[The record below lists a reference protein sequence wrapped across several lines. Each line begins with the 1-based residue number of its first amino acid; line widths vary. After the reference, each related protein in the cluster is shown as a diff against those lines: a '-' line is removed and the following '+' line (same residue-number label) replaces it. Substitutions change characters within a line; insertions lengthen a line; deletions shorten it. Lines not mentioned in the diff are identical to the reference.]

1 MGKNEIV
8 TGADRL
14 VEALVALGVDVV
26 FGLPGVHNLSIW
38 EAIAATDIRL
48 VGVRHEQTAAYA
60 ADGYA
65 RATGKLGVAL
75 VTTGPGA
82 ANTVTA
88 TGEAWTVGSPIM
100 IIATD
105 IPTTIRQPG
114 VFRGV
119 LHECRDQAAMF
130 GPVVKYAHTVASAD
144 GVGEGLLHAA
154 AVALGGAPGPVY
166 LGLPIDTLTDP
177 APTALMTPASLKT
190 RASNPVW
197 SRNGLP
203 VTVSSAD
210 RAGAVAILKSA
221 ARPLIWA
228 GGGSIASGASA
239 AVQALAERLNA
250 PVLTSYGGKGILPS
264 SHPLVVNASVLV
276 KDVEALWDQ
285 ADVVIAIGTDFDAM
299 MTRGWG
305 LRQPTE
311 LLVINIDADDAAKN
325 YAPTLTLEGDA
336 RTIIEDLLPD
346 IEQRDGRQFVVD
358 ELRAIED
365 KVWSQIRAES
375 PDAADMLDTLHQVLP
390 DDGILIVDMCVAGYW
405 SGGFH
410 RVSGPRKFAYPVGW
424 GTLGFGFPASL
435 GSAAANVGPVVAL
448 VGDGGFLYACGD
460 LATMAQEQLPVTLVI
475 IDDGGY
481 GMLRFGQIHAG
492 LETRGVDLL
501 TPDFDM
507 MVRAFGLP
515 VTTMVGFGQP
525 FADALAA
532 GIASAKPNVIV
543 VKAKMMPPPTTS
555 VRWVPAVERK

>member
-1 MGKNEIV
+1 MGKSDVV

-38 EAIAATDIRL
+38 EAIAQTDIRL

-105 IPTTIRQPG
+105 IPTTIRRPG

-130 GPVVKYAHTVASAD
+130 GPVVKIAHTVATAD
-144 GVGEGLLHAA
+144 GVGADVLQVAGI
-154 AVALGGAPGPVY
+154 ALGGSPGPVY
-166 LGLPIDTLTDP
+166 LGVPIDALTGAAPSALLPITYEATSRKGRRLTVNADDRE
-177 APTALMTPASLKT
+177 AAITVLN
-190 RASNPVW
+190 RAV
-197 SRNGLP
+197 
-203 VTVSSAD
+203 
-210 RAGAVAILKSA
+210 
-221 ARPLIWA
+221 RPLIWA
-228 GGGSIASGASA
+228 GGGSIASGSSA
-239 AVQALAERLNA
+239 AIQALAERLDA
-250 PVLTSYGGKGILPS
+250 PVLTTYGGKGILPS

-276 KDVEALWDQ
+276 KDVEALWEQ

-305 LRQPTE
+305 LKQPAE
-311 LLVINIDADDAAKN
+311 LLVINIDADDASKN
-325 YAPTLTLEGDA
+325 YTPTLTLEGDA
-336 RTIIEDLLPD
+336 RTIVEDLLPD
-346 IEQRDGRQFVVD
+346 VEQRDGRQFVVD
-358 ELRAIED
+358 EVRAIED

-375 PDAADMLDTLHQVLP
+375 PDAADMLDTLHHVLP

-460 LATMAQEQLPVTLVI
+460 LATMAQEQLAVTLVI
-475 IDDGGY
+475 VDDGGY

-515 VTTMVGFGQP
+515 VTTMVGFGQS

-555 VRWVPAVERK
+555 VRWVPAAERRA

>member
-1 MGKNEIV
+1 MGNGDAV

-105 IPTTIRQPG
+105 IPTTIRRPG

-130 GPVVKYAHTVASAD
+130 GPVVKHARTCESAD
-144 GVGEGLLHAA
+144 GVGADVLQVAGI
-154 AVALGGAPGPVY
+154 ALGGSPGPVY
-166 LGLPIDTLTDP
+166 LGVPIDALTGV
-177 APTALMTPASLKT
+177 APSALPPTTYEAT
-190 RASNPVW
+190 
-197 SRNGLP
+197 SRQGRRLAVN
-203 VTVSSAD
+203 AED
-210 RAGAVAILKSA
+210 RSGALAILKSA
-221 ARPLIWA
+221 PRPLIWA

-239 AVQALAERLNA
+239 AVQALAERLDA
-250 PVLTSYGGKGILPS
+250 PVLTTYGGKGILPS

-305 LRQPTE
+305 LKQPAE
-311 LLVINIDADDAAKN
+311 LLVINIDADDASKN
-325 YAPTLTLEGDA
+325 YTPTLTLEGDA

-346 IEQRDGRQFVVD
+346 VEQRDGRQFVVD

-375 PDAADMLDTLHQVLP
+375 PDAADMLDTLHHVLP

-460 LATMAQEQLPVTLVI
+460 LATMAQEHLPVTLVI
-475 IDDGGY
+475 VDDGGY

-515 VTTMVGFGQP
+515 VTTMVGFGLP

>member
-1 MGKNEIV
+1 MGNGDAV

-105 IPTTIRQPG
+105 IPTTIRRPG

-130 GPVVKYAHTVASAD
+130 GPVVKHARTCESAD
-144 GVGEGLLHAA
+144 GVGADVLQVAGI
-154 AVALGGAPGPVY
+154 ALGGSPGPVY
-166 LGLPIDTLTDP
+166 LGVPIDALTGV
-177 APTALMTPASLKT
+177 APSALPPTTYEAT
-190 RASNPVW
+190 
-197 SRNGLP
+197 SRQGRRLAVN
-203 VTVSSAD
+203 AED
-210 RAGAVAILKSA
+210 RSGALAILKSA
-221 ARPLIWA
+221 PRPLIWA

-239 AVQALAERLNA
+239 AVQALAERLDA
-250 PVLTSYGGKGILPS
+250 PVLTTYGGKGILPS

-305 LRQPTE
+305 LKQPAE
-311 LLVINIDADDAAKN
+311 LLVINIDADDASKN
-325 YAPTLTLEGDA
+325 YTPTLTLEGDA

-346 IEQRDGRQFVVD
+346 VEQRDGRQFVVD

-375 PDAADMLDTLHQVLP
+375 PDAADMLDTLHHVLP

-460 LATMAQEQLPVTLVI
+460 LATMAQEHLPVTLVI
-475 IDDGGY
+475 VDDGGY

-515 VTTMVGFGQP
+515 VTTLVGFGQP
-525 FADALAA
+525 FANALAS

>member
-1 MGKNEIV
+1 MGQSDVV

-105 IPTTIRQPG
+105 IPTTIRRPD

-130 GPVVKYAHTVASAD
+130 GPVVKWSHTIATAD
-144 GVGEGLLHAA
+144 AVGEGVLHAA
-154 AVALGGAPGPVY
+154 ARALGGSPGPVY
-166 LGLPIDTLTDP
+166 LGLPIDTLTEA
-177 APTALMTPASLKT
+177 APTALNALPLASSPA
-190 RASNPVW
+190 W
-197 SRNGLP
+197 SRKGLP
-203 VTVSSAD
+203 VSTAGKD
-210 RAGAVAILKSA
+210 RAAAVALLNRA
-221 ARPLIWA
+221 PRTLIWA

-239 AVQALAERLNA
+239 AVQALAEKLDA
-250 PVLTSYGGKGILPS
+250 PVLTTYGGKGILPS
-264 SHPLVVNASVLV
+264 AHPLVVNASVLV

-285 ADVVIAIGTDFDAM
+285 ADVVIAIGTDFDGM

-305 LRQPTE
+305 LKQPIE
-311 LLVINIDADDAAKN
+311 LLVINIDADDASKN

-336 RTIIEDLLPD
+336 RTIIEDLLPE
-346 IEQRDGRQFVVD
+346 IEQRHGRQFVVD

-365 KVWSQIRAES
+365 KVWSQIRTES
-375 PDAADMLDTLHQVLP
+375 PDAADMLDTLHHVLP

-460 LATMAQEQLPVTLVI
+460 LATLAQEQLRVTLVI
-475 IDDGGY
+475 VDDGGY
-481 GMLRFGQIHAG
+481 GMLRYGQIHAG

-525 FADALAA
+525 FADALTA
-532 GIASAKPNVIV
+532 GIASGGPNVVV
-543 VKAKMMPPPTTS
+543 VKAKLLPPPTTS
-555 VRWVPAVERK
+555 VRWVSSVDQR

>member
-1 MGKNEIV
+1 MGKSEV
-8 TGADRL
+8 ATGADRL

-38 EAIAATDIRL
+38 EAIAETDIRL

-105 IPTTIRQPG
+105 IPTTIRRPG

-130 GPVVKYAHTVASAD
+130 GPVVKWSHTVAAAD
-144 GVGEGLLHAA
+144 GVGDAVLHAA

-166 LGLPIDTLTDP
+166 LGLPIDTLTDA
-177 APTALMTPASLKT
+177 APTPLQTVARLKSL
-190 RASNPVW
+190 ASNPVW
-197 SRNGLP
+197 SRKGLP
-203 VTVSSAD
+203 VAGLNTD
-210 RAGAVAILKSA
+210 RAAAISVLNGAP
-221 ARPLIWA
+221 RPLIWA

-239 AVQALAERLNA
+239 AIQALAERLDA
-250 PVLTSYGGKGILPS
+250 PVLTTYGAKGILPS

-305 LRQPTE
+305 LEQPAE
-311 LLVINIDADDAAKN
+311 LLVINIDADDASKN
-325 YAPTLTLEGDA
+325 YTPTLILEGDA
-336 RTIIEDLLPD
+336 RTILEDLLPD
-346 IEQRDGRQFVVD
+346 VEQRHGRQFVVD

-390 DDGILIVDMCVAGYW
+390 EDGILIVDMCVAGYW

-448 VGDGGFLYACGD
+448 VGDGGFLYACMISPRWRRSNFPSRSSS
-460 LATMAQEQLPVTLVI
+460 LMTVVTACCVSA
-475 IDDGGY
+475 
-481 GMLRFGQIHAG
+481 R
-492 LETRGVDLL
+492 L
-501 TPDFDM
+501 TP
-507 MVRAFGLP
+507 GW
-515 VTTMVGFGQP
+515 
-525 FADALAA
+525 
-532 GIASAKPNVIV
+532 KH
-543 VKAKMMPPPTTS
+543 
-555 VRWVPAVERK
+555 AVSIC

>member
-1 MGKNEIV
+1 MGNGDVV

-38 EAIAATDIRL
+38 EALAETGIRL

-105 IPTTIRQPG
+105 IPTTIRRPG

-130 GPVVKYAHTVASAD
+130 GPVVKHAHTCKSAD
-144 GVGEGLLHAA
+144 GVGADVLQAA
-154 AVALGGAPGPVY
+154 GIALGGSPGPVY
-166 LGLPIDTLTDP
+166 LGVPIDTLTGVAPSALPP
-177 APTALMTPASLKT
+177 ATYEAT
-190 RASNPVW
+190 
-197 SRNGLP
+197 SRKGRRL
-203 VTVSSAD
+203 TVNAED
-210 RAGAVAILKSA
+210 RAGVIAVLNRAP
-221 ARPLIWA
+221 RPLIWA

-239 AVQALAERLNA
+239 AVQALAERLDA
-250 PVLTSYGGKGILPS
+250 PVLTTYGGKGILPS

-285 ADVVIAIGTDFDAM
+285 ADVVVAIGSDFDAM

-305 LRQPTE
+305 LKQPTE
-311 LLVINIDADDAAKN
+311 LLVINIDADDASKN
-325 YAPTLTLEGDA
+325 YTPTLTLEGDA
-336 RTIIEDLLPD
+336 RTILEDLLPD
-346 IEQRDGRQFVVD
+346 VEQRDGRQFVVD

-375 PDAADMLDTLHQVLP
+375 PDAADMLDTLHGVLP

-475 IDDGGY
+475 VDDGGY

-501 TPDFDM
+501 TPEFDM

-515 VTTMVGFGQP
+515 VTTMVGFGLP

-532 GIASAKPNVIV
+532 GIASATPNVIV

>member
-1 MGKNEIV
+1 MGKSEVV

-14 VEALVALGVDVV
+14 VEALVTLGVDVV

-38 EAIAATDIRL
+38 EAIAETDIRL

-105 IPTTIRQPG
+105 IPTTIRRPD

-130 GPVVKYAHTVASAD
+130 GPVVKHARTCESAD
-144 GVGEGLLHAA
+144 GVGADVLQVAA
-154 AVALGGAPGPVY
+154 IALGGSPGPVY
-166 LGLPIDTLTDP
+166 LGVPIDTLTGAALSALP
-177 APTALMTPASLKT
+177 PTTFEAT
-190 RASNPVW
+190 
-197 SRNGLP
+197 SRKGRRLSVN
-203 VTVSSAD
+203 ADD

-221 ARPLIWA
+221 PRPLIWA

-239 AVQALAERLNA
+239 AVQALAERLDA
-250 PVLTSYGGKGILPS
+250 PVLTTYGGKGILPS

-305 LRQPTE
+305 LKQPAE
-311 LLVINIDADDAAKN
+311 LLVINIDADDASKN
-325 YAPTLTLEGDA
+325 YTPTLILEGDA
-336 RTIIEDLLPD
+336 RTILEDLLSD
-346 IEQRDGRQFVVD
+346 VDQRDGNQFVVD

-375 PDAADMLDTLHQVLP
+375 PDAADMLDTLHHVLP
-390 DDGILIVDMCVAGYW
+390 ADGILVVDMCVAGYW

-475 IDDGGY
+475 VDDGGY

-515 VTTMVGFGQP
+515 VTTLVGFGQP
-525 FADALAA
+525 FANALAS

>member
-1 MGKNEIV
+1 MGKSDVV

-14 VEALVALGVDVV
+14 VEAFVALGVDVV

-38 EAIAATDIRL
+38 EAIAKTDIRL

-105 IPTTIRQPG
+105 IPTTIRRPG

-130 GPVVKYAHTVASAD
+130 GPVVKHAHTCQSAD
-144 GVGEGLLHAA
+144 GVGADVLQVAGI
-154 AVALGGAPGPVY
+154 ALGGSPGPVY
-166 LGLPIDTLTDP
+166 LGVPIDTLTDP
-177 APTALMTPASLKT
+177 APS
-190 RASNPVW
+190 
-197 SRNGLP
+197 GLP
-203 VTVSSAD
+203 PTTSEATSRKGRPLAANADD
-210 RAGAVAILKSA
+210 RAAAIAILKSA
-221 ARPLIWA
+221 PRLLIWA

-239 AVQALAERLNA
+239 AVQALAEKLNA
-250 PVLTSYGGKGILPS
+250 PVLTTYGGKGIMPS
-264 SHPLVVNASVLV
+264 THPLVVNASVLV
-276 KDVEALWDQ
+276 KDVEELWDQ

-305 LRQPTE
+305 LKQPAE
-311 LLVINIDADDAAKN
+311 LLVINIDADDASKN
-325 YAPTLTLEGDA
+325 YTPTLTLEGDA
-336 RTIIEDLLPD
+336 RTILEDLLPD
-346 IEQRDGRQFVVD
+346 VEQRDGRQFVVD

-375 PDAADMLDTLHQVLP
+375 PDAADMLDTLHHVLP

-475 IDDGGY
+475 VDDGGY

-515 VTTMVGFGQP
+515 VTTMVGFGP
-525 FADALAA
+525 SFADALAA
-532 GIASAKPNVIV
+532 GIASAKPNIIV

-555 VRWVPAVERK
+555 VRWVPAVERT

>member
-1 MGKNEIV
+1 MGKSSVV

-38 EAIAATDIRL
+38 EALAETDIRL

-105 IPTTIRQPG
+105 IPTTIRRPG

-130 GPVVKYAHTVASAD
+130 GPVVKHAHTCESAD
-144 GVGEGLLHAA
+144 GVGADVLQVAGI
-154 AVALGGAPGPVY
+154 ALGGSPGPVY
-166 LGLPIDTLTDP
+166 LGVPIDALTGV
-177 APTALMTPASLKT
+177 APSALPPTTYDVTSRQGRRLTANA
-190 RASNPVW
+190 
-197 SRNGLP
+197 G
-203 VTVSSAD
+203 D

-221 ARPLIWA
+221 PRPLIWA

-239 AVQALAERLNA
+239 VVQALAERLDA
-250 PVLTSYGGKGILPS
+250 PVLTTYGGKGILPS

-276 KDVEALWDQ
+276 KDVEELWDQ

-305 LRQPTE
+305 LKQPAE
-311 LLVINIDADDAAKN
+311 LLVNNIDADDASKN
-325 YAPTLTLEGDA
+325 YTPTLTLEGDA

-346 IEQRDGRQFVVD
+346 VEQRDGRQFVVD

-375 PDAADMLDTLHQVLP
+375 PDAADMLDTLHCVLP

-460 LATMAQEQLPVTLVI
+460 LATMAQEQLAVTLVI
-475 IDDGGY
+475 VDDGGY

-515 VTTMVGFGQP
+515 VTTMVGFGLP